1 MPNNLQVRARFIGGL
16 FLLLLGG
23 WVLHSFL
30 ALLVWAVVLA
40 ISTWP
45 VYQRLLASNELHGK
59 MTWVAFGLTLLLGVI
74 VLAPVGYG
82 LSRLLQEAQALGK
95 LLTDAQSV
103 GIPPPPWLENL
114 PIIGGWSKAYWMTV
128 LGSSEAAN
136 ESLHWLGTGGAVTY
150 TKDFAGQLLHRFFG
164 FLTILLVLLF
174 VYQHGDSLGRQVLAS
189 NRKLFGEKGFRYT
202 VHATTAVRATV
213 NGMMLI
219 GVAKGLLLGAA
230 YAFVGLSN
238 PAILGAL
245 TGVFAMIPFA
255 AKLIF
260 GACSL
265 VLVAQGHIAEGG
277 GLFVYG
283 MILTLIADNYVRP
296 ALIGGAVKL
305 PFIWTLLGI
314 FGGMETFGL
323 LGLFLGPTLMAVLMS
338 IWRDWIDDINKPQEP
353 FSRES

>member
-40 ISTWP
+40 VSTWP

-82 LSRLLQEAQALGK
+82 LSRLLQEGQALGR
-95 LLTDAQSV
+95 LLTDAQSM
-103 GIPPPPWLENL
+103 GIPPPAWLENL
-114 PIIGGWSKAYWMTV
+114 PIIGDWSTAYWMTV
-128 LGSSEAAN
+128 LGSSDAAN

-150 TKDFAGQLLHRFFG
+150 TKDFAGQLVHRFFG

-189 NRKLFGEKGFRYT
+189 SRKLFGEKGFRYT
-202 VHATTAVRATV
+202 VNATTAVRATV

-219 GVAKGLLLGAA
+219 GVGKGLLLGAA

-265 VLVAQGHIAEGG
+265 VLVVQGHIAEGG